1 MDAREIERLVET
13 HMLVDLEKAEET
25 IIQGR
30 PTTIILPGDT
40 QGDKLAAIA
49 AAKWI
54 VRKIRHEGCDF
65 MTAFEAYQEVIKG
78 H

>member
-40 QGDKLAAIA
+40 PGDKLAAIA

>member
-1 MDAREIERLVET
+1 
-13 HMLVDLEKAEET
+13 MLVDLEKAEET

-78 H
+78 Y